1 MYDKK
6 YEMENLQEF
15 KNLLQVPSKSYYEDQ
30 MVEHIK
36 SVLDT
41 IDGVEYFV
49 DDLKNIYVT
58 KGGSEYKPM
67 FVAHT
72 DTVHQLVDE
81 IVVTE
86 FQTSKPY
93 TYGRYFDSTEFK
105 ALKALT
111 PDGKPTGIGGDD
123 KCGIFICLELLKKL
137 DNVKVGLFMAEE
149 VGCIGSSGCDLNFLK
164 DVGYIVQFDAPGNHL
179 ITEICSGVRMFERDS
194 EFFTKA
200 FPVIE
205 NGMGT
210 QMELQ
215 SHPYTDVSVLKK
227 KSDVACINISCGYYN
242 MHTSNEFIVID
253 DVERAI
259 KVGVELYNTLGTN
272 KYEYIYGTTYNK
284 NKSWVDNL
292 TDEELD
298 EVFNGFQNAE
308 VFTVDTDEKESSLV
322 IMEEEDG
329 AYIYNDENNEGFFLT
344 KKDMEL
350 LAWYLLDEEKMKVF

>member
-1 MYDKK
+1 
-6 YEMENLQEF
+6 
-15 KNLLQVPSKSYYEDQ
+15 
-30 MVEHIK
+30 
-36 SVLDT
+36 
-41 IDGVEYFV
+41 
-49 DDLKNIYVT
+49 
-58 KGGSEYKPM
+58 
-67 FVAHT
+67 
-72 DTVHQLVDE
+72 
-81 IVVTE
+81 
-86 FQTSKPY
+86 
-93 TYGRYFDSTEFK
+93 
-105 ALKALT
+105 
-111 PDGKPTGIGGDD
+111 
-123 KCGIFICLELLKKL
+123 
-137 DNVKVGLFMAEE
+137 
-149 VGCIGSSGCDLNFLK
+149 
-164 DVGYIVQFDAPGNHL
+164 
-179 ITEICSGVRMFERDS
+179 MFERDS

-242 MHTSNEFIVID
+242 MYTSNEFIVID

-272 KYEYIYGTTYNK
+272 KYEYIYGTTNNTYNK